1 MVVCNRMFHLLC
13 YIKEILFH
21 SKVLHNLQ
29 QHILTNLVILM
40 MVSTMPQIIYLMKS
54 GFENKAVSDELRILS
69 SAIQRRV
76 NVY

>member
-1 MVVCNRMFHLLC
+1 
-13 YIKEILFH
+13 
-21 SKVLHNLQ
+21 
-29 QHILTNLVILM
+29 M